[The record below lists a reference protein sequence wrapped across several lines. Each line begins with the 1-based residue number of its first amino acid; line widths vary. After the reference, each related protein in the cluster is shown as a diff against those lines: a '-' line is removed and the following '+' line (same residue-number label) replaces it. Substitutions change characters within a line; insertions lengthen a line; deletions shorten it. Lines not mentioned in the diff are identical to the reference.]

1 MQDSKGKDFE
11 DGDFTMISSTVE
23 DEDNAKVYVWDGTK
37 FNYVCDLSGSTGIQG
52 PVGPASTI
60 HVGQVTKLSPDQSP
74 TLTLDGKD
82 GNYTLNAGLPQ
93 GKTGATGPIAK
104 ITIGNVATVPA
115 GSTPQVT
122 VSTTNDGYAL
132 NFALPDGTPGKDAD
146 MNKIEADLKAYIDS
160 KLPELF
166 NQALAK
172 IEDEVANG
180 KY

>member
-1 MQDSKGKDFE
+1 M
-11 DGDFTMISSTVE
+11 
-23 DEDNAKVYVWDGTK
+23 
-37 FNYVCDLSGSTGIQG
+37 
-52 PVGPASTI
+52 
-60 HVGQVTKLSPDQSP
+60 
-74 TLTLDGKD
+74 TLDGKD

-93 GKTGATGPIAK
+93 GQTGATGPIAK

-115 GSTPQVT
+115 GSAPQVT
-122 VSTTNDGYAL
+122 LSSTSDGYAL